1 MPVKT
6 ENIPI
11 APFMGGGFG
20 SIVQNLKDRKWSKW
34 RPDITSDNSLEQSG
48 ECVTICDTGEVERT
62 PVSLVSEL
70 KHIYIIN
77 HNLN

>member
-6 ENIPI
+6 ENNPI
-11 APFMGGGFG
+11 APFVGEGFG
-20 SIVQNLKDRKWSKW
+20 SIVRNLKDRKLSKW
-34 RPDITSDNSLEQSG
+34 RPDNSLEKSG